1 MNHTMRRSILAV
13 TILVAVVLAMAGCQR
28 ERPAAEDTGDW
39 NVSPVGQPAG
49 TPVAATPGL
58 APVTG
63 ATTVSVQ
70 GGQLVTPVPGTP
82 LAVPTSAGQAAP
94 EATPGGQVVVPVG
107 PTTTY
112 AVQAGDT
119 LFAIALQFNT
129 DVDTLRRL
137 NNLSDDTLQVGQ
149 QLVVPAPAGQETQPG
164 TAAQT
169 PPAGAQITYVVRSG
183 DTLSAIGARFGVAW
197 QDIAAA
203 NNISGPNYNI
213 YRGQQLVIPGVS
225 ATPTPATPS
234 RTHTVQSGETLY
246 SIAVQYGTT
255 VQAILEANN
264 LSDPNLIYKGQVLT
278 IPGQ

>member
-1 MNHTMRRSILAV
+1 MKDTMRQTILAV
-13 TILVAVVLAMAGCQR
+13 IVLVAVVLVMAGCQR
-28 ERPAAEDTGDW
+28 ERPAAEDAGDW
-39 NVSPVGQPAG
+39 NVSPVNQPTG
-49 TPVAATPGL
+49 TPVAATPG
-58 APVTG
+58 ATPEVG
-63 ATTVSVQ
+63 ATAVSVQ
-70 GGQLVTPVPGTP
+70 DGQLVTPVPGTP
-82 LAVPTSAGQAAP
+82 LAVPTSAVPAD
-94 EATPGGQVVVPVG
+94 QVVVPVG

-112 AVQAGDT
+112 TVQANDT

-137 NNLSDDTLQVGQ
+137 NSLSDDTLQVGQ
-149 QLVVPAPAGQETQPG
+149 QLVVPAPAGQEGQSG
-164 TAAQT
+164 TTGQT
-169 PPAGAQITYVVRSG
+169 PPASSQVTYVVQSG

-203 NNISGPNYNI
+203 NNIAGPNYNI

-225 ATPTPATPS
+225 TTPTPATPS

-264 LSDPNLIYKGQVLT
+264 LSNPNLIYKGQVLN